1 MPARVGQYLGI
12 GGMVGVLDRDDGSAQ
27 LRMLVAQVARE
38 FLFALRGSHQQNFVR
53 AIKRVGY
60 ICEEMRVGG
69 GLVAAMRTLSAVH
82 ALMLIMRMDH
92 AVRLLGRRELP
103 HGRPLMINPN
113 DCMIVCCHASIIS
126 GYGQRAHA
134 KVGICRIY

>member
-12 GGMVGVLDRDDGSAQ
+12 GGMVGVLDRDDGRAQ

-60 ICEEMRVGG
+60 IREEMRVGR
-69 GLVAAMRTLSAVH
+69 GLVATMRTFSAVH
-82 ALMLIMRMDH
+82 ALMLIMRMNH

-113 DCMIVCCHASIIS
+113 GCMIV
-126 GYGQRAHA
+126 
-134 KVGICRIY
+134 